1 MSSAGK
7 EVKSMEDEI
16 KLLRQTLHLNRTTG
30 EYEKKDSSKV
40 KPKI

>member
-16 KLLRQTLHLNRTTG
+16 KLLRQTLHLNRNAG
-30 EYEKKDSSKV
+30 AYEKRDSSKV
-40 KPKI
+40 TPKL